1 MIAYGKGRPLPF
13 CVFYKTGRIR
23 KEQSMDSIDMR
34 ILKCLSKN
42 ARLPAS
48 AISEEISLSVSAVIE
63 RIKKLESSGLIKGY
77 TIQIDQEV
85 LGNKMVALMDVSLKH
100 PDFYDG
106 FVKLIQENNSIASCY
121 YQTGEFDFV
130 LRIVTD
136 STDSLDQVYKV
147 IKGYEGVEKT
157 ETHIVLRT
165 IKEETAL
172 LPE

>member
-1 MIAYGKGRPLPF
+1 
-13 CVFYKTGRIR
+13 
-23 KEQSMDSIDMR
+23 MDNIDRR

-63 RIKKLESSGLIKGY
+63 RIRKLESSGLIRGY
-77 TIQIDQEV
+77 TIQIDQEA
-85 LGNKMVALMDVSLKH
+85 LGNTMVALMDVSLKH
-100 PDFYDG
+100 PDYYDG
-106 FVKLIQENNSIASCY
+106 FVTLVKTNTSIASCY

-172 LPE
+172 LPEEVEE